1 MKIIRVFPRQ
11 VKSATPTDEGV
22 RIGTPPGLF
31 DTADEVHVSVAF
43 TWDKP
48 YAETLAEA
56 WQIVAPVKVGGPAYG
71 QPSGEFVPGQYLKL
85 GWVITS
91 RGCPNHCWF
100 CSVWKREP
108 ALIEL
113 PIRDGWNV
121 ADDNLLA
128 CSESHI
134 KAVFAMLAR
143 QKHRPRFTGGLEARL
158 LKQWHADAIADLR
171 PQTLYFAYDTPDD
184 WEPLPE
190 AMAMFQRAGISSA
203 AHKIGCYILCGYPGD
218 SLADACDRIERVR
231 SIGLM
236 PFAMLYRGIDGK
248 TATEWRQWTRQNN
261 RPRIVFSN
269 GKQKST

>member
-1 MKIIRVFPRQ
+1 MKIIRIFPRRI
-11 VKSATPTDEGV
+11 KSATPTDEGV

-31 DTADEVHVSVAF
+31 DTADEVHVSVTF

-56 WQIVAPVKVGGPAYG
+56 WQIVAPVKIGGPAYG
-71 QPSGEFVPGQYLKL
+71 QPSGEFVPGQYLKP

-143 QKHRPRFTGGLEARL
+143 QKYRPRFTGGLEARL

-184 WEPLPE
+184 WEPLSE
-190 AMAMFQRAGISSA
+190 ATEKMFQAGIKRTS
-203 AHKIGCYILCGYPGD
+203 HKIGCYVLCGYPGD
-218 SLADACDRIERVR
+218 TIPDAEKRMRRVL
-231 SIGLM
+231 SIGIT
-236 PFAMLYRGIDGK
+236 PYAMVYRDNNNIRPEGW
-248 TATEWRQWTRQNN
+248 AQWARLWI
-261 RPRIVFSN
+261 RCSIIYHV
-269 GKQKST
+269 